1 MSITAEPAVKAGAEV
16 AVTVHFKNTS
26 NQELNH
32 NANISDLTGVDPNY
46 IFEVRDGSGAL
57 VPRKVYEHPE
67 LANGHAVFLTVE
79 PGEGVTDTEPISRL
93 LDLSRPGKYVIQVS
107 RRINANDEKDGVVKS
122 NRVTVTVT
130 P

>member
-1 MSITAEPAVKAGAEV
+1 M

-32 NANISDLTGVDPNY
+32 NANISNLTEVDPNY
-46 IFEVRDGSGAL
+46 IFEVRDHSGAL

-67 LANGHAVFLTVE
+67 LANGHVVFLTLK
-79 PGEGVTDTEPISRL
+79 PGESVTDTEPISRL
-93 LDLSRPGKYVIQVS
+93 LDLRRPGKYVIQVS
-107 RRINANDEKDGVVKS
+107 RRVNANDEKDGVVKS
-122 NRVTVTVT
+122 NKLIVTVV